1 MCLLERQKSQKYF
14 FRTQPDFGV
23 LRHKCYIQVHHQ
35 LGLYQIFFVSIG
47 CSSTFLK
54 QLYCQ
59 FLIII
64 IDLVSGKK
72 ETVESQLYLNY
83 FVSVVILEVYI
94 LH

>member
-1 MCLLERQKSQKYF
+1 MQM
-14 FRTQPDFGV
+14 
-23 LRHKCYIQVHHQ
+23 
-35 LGLYQIFFVSIG
+35 LYSSSSSVRPISDIFVSID

-72 ETVESQLYLNY
+72 ETVSELFRVSGYTWGLYIALKKY
-83 FVSVVILEVYI
+83 DDFK
-94 LH
+94 

>member
-1 MCLLERQKSQKYF
+1 MAEYF
-14 FRTQPDFGV
+14 LMQM
-23 LRHKCYIQVHHQ
+23 
-35 LGLYQIFFVSIG
+35 LYSSSLSVRPISDIFVSIG
-47 CSSTFLK
+47 CSSTFSK

-64 IDLVSGKK
+64 IKK

>member
-1 MCLLERQKSQKYF
+1 MAEYF
-14 FRTQPDFGV
+14 LMQM
-23 LRHKCYIQVHHQ
+23 
-35 LGLYQIFFVSIG
+35 LYSSSSSVRPISDIFVSIG

-94 LH
+94 LLH

>member
-1 MCLLERQKSQKYF
+1 MAEYLLMQM
-14 FRTQPDFGV
+14 
-23 LRHKCYIQVHHQ
+23 
-35 LGLYQIFFVSIG
+35 LYSSSSSVRPISDIFVSIV
-47 CSSTFLK
+47 CSYTFLK

-83 FVSVVILEVYI
+83 FVSVVYTGGLYI
-94 LH
+94 ALRKYDDFK

>member
-1 MCLLERQKSQKYF
+1 MAEYF
-14 FRTQPDFGV
+14 FMQM
-23 LRHKCYIQVHHQ
+23 
-35 LGLYQIFFVSIG
+35 LYSRSSSVRPISDIIVSIG

-83 FVSVVILEVYI
+83 FVSVVILEVHI

>member
-1 MCLLERQKSQKYF
+1 MAEYF
-14 FRTQPDFGV
+14 SMQM
-23 LRHKCYIQVHHQ
+23 
-35 LGLYQIFFVSIG
+35 LYSSSSSVRPISDFFVSIG

-64 IDLVSGKK
+64 IDLISGKK
-72 ETVESQLYLNY
+72 KLYLNY

>member
-1 MCLLERQKSQKYF
+1 MAGYFLMQK
-14 FRTQPDFGV
+14 
-23 LRHKCYIQVHHQ
+23 
-35 LGLYQIFFVSIG
+35 LYSSSSSVRPISDIFVSIG

-72 ETVESQLYLNY
+72 ETVSELFRVSGYTWGLYIALRKY
-83 FVSVVILEVYI
+83 DDFK
-94 LH
+94 

>member
-1 MCLLERQKSQKYF
+1 MAEYF
-14 FRTQPDFGV
+14 LMQM
-23 LRHKCYIQVHHQ
+23 
-35 LGLYQIFFVSIG
+35 LYSSSSSVRPISDIFVSIG

-64 IDLVSGKK
+64 IDLACLVSGKK